1 MIDFN
6 KITAELEFVGSS
18 VHNVEIKSEMVRIT
32 NKTKRSF
39 GLDIR
44 CSRPLE
50 KDNQKY
56 GKLLMQVEVLLF
68 NEDEEQE
75 PDSFKIIIE
84 GVFKASNEL
93 TDEKFMELL
102 NINGGA
108 ALFSV
113 VRSKLEVLSS
123 LTYSEGKIVLPMINI
138 IQYFAERSTNE
149 NNE

>member
-50 KDNQKY
+50 KDNQK
-56 GKLLMQVEVLLF
+56 LF
-68 NEDEEQE
+68 HANK
-75 PDSFKIIIE
+75 S
-84 GVFKASNEL
+84 G
-93 TDEKFMELL
+93 L
-102 NINGGA
+102 N
-108 ALFSV
+108 FS
-113 VRSKLEVLSS
+113 R
-123 LTYSEGKIVLPMINI
+123 
-138 IQYFAERSTNE
+138 A
-149 NNE
+149 